1 MESLLK
7 NILKINIK
15 DIKEV
20 HLGLSN
26 NHYIVNDSYFVQ
38 LSEASEA
45 IDEVVKELEKSPIVI
60 KTLNTRVDTARDLV
74 LKLYSTTTEMIE
86 NAKLAEMVFVYGNR
100 YRNVNSEVSNR
111 LDVAETKFYRGEY
124 KNSLDIALS
133 AISLIDKNIDVRFF
147 GKEEV

>member
-1 MESLLK
+1 M
-7 NILKINIK
+7 
-15 DIKEV
+15 
-20 HLGLSN
+20 
-26 NHYIVNDSYFVQ
+26 
-38 LSEASEA
+38 
-45 IDEVVKELEKSPIVI
+45 
-60 KTLNTRVDTARDLV
+60 DTARDLV